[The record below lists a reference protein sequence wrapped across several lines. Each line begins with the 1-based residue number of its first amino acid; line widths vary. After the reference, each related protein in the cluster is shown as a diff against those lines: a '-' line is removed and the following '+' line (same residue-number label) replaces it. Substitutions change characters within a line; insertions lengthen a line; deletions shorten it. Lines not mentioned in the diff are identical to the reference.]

1 VPKTKKFRGDVSAL
15 VMTVS
20 VWCTERH
27 FIGMTCMSKRLG
39 CILENQLYLLFFLL
53 GVEIA

>member
-1 VPKTKKFRGDVSAL
+1 MPKTKKFRGDVSAL